1 MDPMTLAQRAHPL
14 AQRIDEFLREPALTV
29 ACVFLIVVSIAWIV
43 IVRAIAHNLRRA
55 ALRRGRPSRP
65 YSPPRDIWAEPP
77 P

>member
-1 MDPMTLAQRAHPL
+1 MVAERSHPF

-55 ALRRGRPSRP
+55 ALRRGPRTRP
-65 YSPPRDIWAEPP
+65 YSPPRDIWSEPP
-77 P
+77 A